1 MATLILGAVGSAVA
15 GPVGGALGALVG
27 NRLDNA
33 VLGRRREG
41 PRLAEL
47 AVQTSSYGTPI
58 SLLFG
63 TMRVAGTVIWS
74 TDLRESRDRSGGG
87 KGRAATTTYSYSAS
101 FAVALSGRAIE
112 RIGRI
117 WADGRLLRGSAGD
130 LKVKATLRVHTG
142 GEDQAADP
150 LIASAEGAPD
160 ATGAPAYRGIAYAVF
175 EDLALGEFGNRIPS
189 LTFEVVADE
198 GGAGLDAVAR
208 VAGGAVPD
216 GGAAIGFAASGSAR
230 GVLAVLEQLGGGWW
244 APAGAGLALVRPGEP
259 TATLVDENV
268 RAAGLDGAGRARRLA
283 AARIGAVAVAHY
295 DPARD
300 YQAGLQRAGP
310 SGAAAER
317 VEVPAVIDGGAA
329 RTLAAA
335 LVARTAADRVRRT
348 VTTGLTGLSVA
359 PGAVVA
365 IAGETDSWRVVDTA
379 WEAMAVRLQLA
390 PVAPA
395 PLPAR
400 TASSGRVLAAAD
412 EPVGATLLRLVDLPA
427 GDDALPV
434 VPRLGV
440 VAAGEGG
447 GWRRASLLWS
457 VDGGASWTEAG
468 ESAAPGVVGTVEAA
482 PSPAP
487 ATLVDRAGVL
497 LVRLAREDMA
507 LADADADAL
516 DRGANLAAA
525 GGELIQFGRA
535 VPLGEGRWRLSTLLR
550 GRRGTEG
557 EAVAAG
563 DGFALL
569 DPAGVRVIDLPLAA
583 IGGEVRVMA
592 AGVADARPAVARLAV
607 EGRAVRPPA
616 PAQLRTERTDDGV
629 LLRWTRRSRAG
640 WRWVDGVDAPLGEEA
655 ERYRVVLVAA
665 DGATRQVEC
674 DAPALPI
681 AAATWATIAR
691 VEVRQ
696 RGTWAESRPATITGG
711 DGA

>member
-15 GPVGGALGALVG
+15 GPVGGALGALLG

-58 SLLFG
+58 PLLFG

-87 KGRAATTTYSYSAS
+87 KGRATTTTYSYSAS
-101 FAVALSGRAIE
+101 FAVALSGRAIT
-112 RIGRI
+112 RVGRI

-130 LKVKATLRVHTG
+130 LKVQATLRVHTG
-142 GEDQAADP
+142 GEDQAVDP
-150 LIASAEGAPD
+150 LIASAEGA
-160 ATGAPAYRGIAYAVF
+160 AAPACRGIAYAVF
-175 EDLALGEFGNRIPS
+175 ENLALGEFGNRIPS

-198 GGAGLDAVAR
+198 GGASLDAVAR
-208 VAGGAVPD
+208 VAGGAVPG

-230 GVLAVLEQLGGGWW
+230 GVLAVVEQLGGGWW
-244 APAGAGLALVRPGEP
+244 APEGAGLALVRPGEAD
-259 TATLVDENV
+259 ATLVDEDA

-283 AARIGAVAVAHY
+283 AARVGAVAVAHY

-310 SGAAAER
+310 AGASAER
-317 VEVPAVIDGGAA
+317 VEVPAVIDAGAA
-329 RTLAAA
+329 RTLATA
-335 LVARTAADRVRRT
+335 LVARAAADRVRRT
-348 VTTGLTGLSVA
+348 VTTGLAGLSVA

-468 ESAAPGVVGTVEAA
+468 ESAAAGVVGTVEVA
-482 PSPAP
+482 PPPAP
-487 ATLVDRAGVL
+487 VTLVDRTGVL
-497 LVRLAREDMA
+497 VVRMARDDMA

-525 GGELIQFGRA
+525 GGELIQFERA

-592 AGVADARPAVARLAV
+592 AGVADARPVAARLAI

-616 PAQLRTERTDDGV
+616 PAQLRAERTADGV
-629 LLRWTRRSRAG
+629 LLRWARRSRAG

-665 DGATRQVEC
+665 DGATRQIEC
-674 DAPALPI
+674 DGPALPI